1 MEGNIRMSKKD
12 NPKKAGDQGGRRVID
27 FEKEDLNGV
36 STKGRYY
43 DRSVWADGRIVYR
56 EVKDDASKQ

>member
-1 MEGNIRMSKKD
+1 MEGAIRMSVKD
-12 NPKKAGDQGGRRVID
+12 KPKKAGDQGGRRVID

-43 DRSVWADGRIVYR
+43 DRSVWKDGTITYK
-56 EVKDDASKQ
+56 EVKA